1 MSHQWERTLSIPVCM
16 LVQWSPYDKFL
27 EVGLLG
33 QRLRSF
39 KFYIL
44 YITIWCPRKIV
55 LVWHSQ
61 LQHETDACSCQFEW
75 WHMFCF
81 ALGFG
86 VVCLIAKKLNIF
98 LYVYWPFKFF
108 LCQLPVTNFI
118 HFSIGVISSFLIDFK
133 EMFLIDFSLF
143 ILVILT
149 LFVLQTL
156 LSLTLTFVF

>member
-1 MSHQWERTLSIPVCM
+1 MFHQWERPLSIAVCM
-16 LVQWSPYDKFL
+16 LVQLSPYDKFL

-61 LQHETDACSCQFEW
+61 LQHETDACSCQFECW
-75 WHMFCF
+75 QMLYF

-98 LYVYWPFKFF
+98 MFIGLLNFF
-108 LCQLPVTNFI
+108 FFNCLVTNFI

-133 EMFLIDFSLF
+133 EIFK
-143 ILVILT
+143 
-149 LFVLQTL
+149 
-156 LSLTLTFVF
+156 